1 MKKKRRGSG
10 TAAAVGAGLSGGLF
24 VSRDLSWL
32 DFDRRVLQEA
42 ELAAN
47 PLLERL
53 KFIAIA
59 GSNLDEFFMVR
70 IAGLRHLAHS
80 DRDCPDPAGNTA
92 EMQLEKA
99 RGRILRMIRRQS
111 ECLLD
116 GILPEL
122 EAHGIRLRRPAEL
135 GRAARSEMRR
145 FFMEQIFPVL
155 TPLAVDDAHPFP
167 ALSSGVIGIALSFED
182 RGGGTVRAFVEMPR
196 TLPRFIPVAAAPGRT
211 FVPLEELVADNL
223 DALFPGA
230 KIGERFVF
238 RLTRDMDDLSDGDCG
253 ADGDLARHIGRKL
266 LRRRRSRPVRL
277 EIPCGTRGGLFKWLA
292 DELGIDPRGIYFVRG
307 PLYLGQ
313 FSELAEAAGDP
324 KLEEPPW
331 PPVPVPELANGAD
344 AFEAISRSRSIL
356 IAPPYQ
362 SFDALV
368 SLLERAAEDP
378 DVLAIKQTLYRVSG
392 NSPVVR
398 ALRRAA
404 ENGKQVTVV
413 LELKA
418 RFDEGNNI
426 ALAHLLDESGAN
438 VVYGVADLKVHCKA
452 LLIVRRESGGIRRYV
467 HLGTGNYN
475 DRTAKIYTDLGLL
488 SCDEALAGDVST
500 LFNVLTGC
508 AAPPKKWRKLA
519 VSPFDLR
526 DRLEFLIEREIAH
539 AKSGGG
545 GKIVAKMN
553 SFSDERMVRLIQ
565 RAADAGVEVDL
576 IVRGIC
582 CCLPRPG
589 RKNLRIVS
597 IVDRYLEHSRIFCF
611 RNLGSEEFYLSSAD
625 LMSRNLDR
633 RIEIMFPVEEPRL
646 RGILRELLR
655 FQLEDTEKGRR
666 LQSSGVYT
674 RPAPE
679 KYSELRSQRRT
690 YRMFEALAA
699 GDGRMPSGALRVF
712 RPEDGGAEERG

>member
-1 MKKKRRGSG
+1 MKKQRRGSE
-10 TAAAVGAGLSGGLF
+10 TAAAVGTGSSRGLF

-32 DFDRRVLQEA
+32 DFNCRVLQEA

-59 GSNLDEFFMVR
+59 GGNLDEFFMVR

-80 DRDCPDPAGNTA
+80 DQDFPDPAGNTA
-92 EMQLEKA
+92 AMQLEKA

-122 EAHGIRLRRPAEL
+122 EAHGIRLRRPDEL
-135 GRAARSEMRR
+135 GSAARRELRK
-145 FFMEQIFPVL
+145 FFMDQVFPVL
-155 TPLAVDDAHPFP
+155 TPLAADETHPFP
-167 ALSSGVIGIALSFED
+167 ALNSGVVGIALSFLD
-182 RGGGTVRAFVEMPR
+182 RGGRTVRAFVEMPK
-196 TLPRFIPVAAAPGRT
+196 TLPRFIPVAAEPGKN
-211 FVPLEELVADNL
+211 FVLLEELVADNL

-230 KIGERFVF
+230 KVEERFVF
-238 RLTRDMDDLSDGDCG
+238 RLTRDMDDMDDLPDGDRG

-266 LRRRRSRPVRL
+266 LQRRRSRPVRL
-277 EIPCGTRGGLFKWLA
+277 EIPCGTRGGLFKWLTS
-292 DELGIDPRGIYFVRG
+292 ELDIDPASIYFVRG
-307 PLYLGQ
+307 PLYLAQ
-313 FSELAEAAGDP
+313 FSELAEAVSAK

-331 PPVPVPELANGAD
+331 PPVPVPELADGSD
-344 AFEAISRSRSIL
+344 VFEAVARNRSIL

-368 SLLERAAEDP
+368 GFLEQAAEDP

-392 NSPVVR
+392 NSPLVR

-426 ALAHLLDESGAN
+426 ALARLLDESGAN
-438 VVYGVADLKVHCKA
+438 VVYGVADLKVHGKA
-452 LLIVRRESGGIRRYV
+452 LLVVRREAGGIRRYV

-488 SCDEALAGDVST
+488 SCDEDLASDVST

-526 DRLEFLIEREIAH
+526 ERLEFLIEREIAH

-545 GKIVAKMN
+545 GRIVAKMN
-553 SFSDERMVRLIQ
+553 GFADERMVRLIQ
-565 RAADAGVEVDL
+565 RAAAAGVEVDL

-589 RKNLRIVS
+589 QRNLRIVS
-597 IVDRYLEHSRIFCF
+597 IVDRYLEHSRIFWF
-611 RNLGSEEFYLSSAD
+611 RNLGDEEFYLSSAD

-633 RIEIMFPVEEPRL
+633 RIEIMFPVEEPHL
-646 RGILRELLR
+646 CGILRDLLR
-655 FQLEDTEKGRR
+655 FQLEDTDKGRR

-674 RPAPE
+674 SPAPE
-679 KYSELRSQRRT
+679 KYSKLRSQRRT
-690 YRMFEALAA
+690 YRMFKALADRD
-699 GDGRMPSGALRVF
+699 DGTPRGVLRVF
-712 RPEDGGAEERG
+712 RPGDGGAK